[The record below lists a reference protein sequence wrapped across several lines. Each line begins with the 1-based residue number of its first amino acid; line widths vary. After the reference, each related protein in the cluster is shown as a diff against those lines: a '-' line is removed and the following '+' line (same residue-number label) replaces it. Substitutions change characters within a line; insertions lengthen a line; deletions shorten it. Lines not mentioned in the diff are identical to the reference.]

1 MGALRRTH
9 SGVRL
14 LVLACDSFQLTATE
28 GGGTGESLVHFPT
41 RCDDCLPA
49 DRNYASSAG
58 GRADRPRTR
67 RFPQG
72 IPVGRET
79 GHPVRGVTSS
89 SCRMKS
95 HE

>member
-9 SGVRL
+9 CSVRL

-41 RCDDCLPA
+41 CCDDCLLA
-49 DRNYASSAG
+49 DRSYASSAG

-72 IPVGRET
+72 TPVGRGT
-79 GHPVRGVTSS
+79 GHPVRGLTPAA
-89 SCRMKS
+89 
-95 HE
+95 